1 MARILIVD
9 DEQGV
14 RQVLSRYLSA
24 PDREIAEADSAD
36 AALAA
41 MEKAPADVVFC
52 DIQMPGHDG
61 LWLTTELRKR
71 YPAAAVVLA
80 TSVST
85 VAPKFSMQSGVL
97 AYVVKP
103 FSREAILEA
112 FDTAIH
118 WHRETVANGPDAAD
132 TTARLQA
139 WLDAL

>member
-1 MARILIVD
+1 
-9 DEQGV
+9 
-14 RQVLSRYLSA
+14 
-24 PDREIAEADSAD
+24 
-36 AALAA
+36 
-41 MEKAPADVVFC
+41 
-52 DIQMPGHDG
+52 
-61 LWLTTELRKR
+61 LRKR
-71 YPAAAVVLA
+71 YPATAVVLA

-112 FDTAIH
+112 FDTALH
-118 WHRETVANGPDAAD
+118 WHRETVANGPDASD